1 MSEDITVDDLKSKF
15 PGGLADQVAALHTE
29 ADAAT
34 GEPDRQDVEG
44 AKTEQV
50 ELSTKEADS
59 ATKEE
64 PQASPVSDRLADAIN
79 KLSERLDQ
87 GKQAEQEVP
96 KEVKKTLLEELGVQ
110 FPDLDSEEIAKV
122 FEDNGLSPEVKALF
136 LSQQKAFT
144 DALGKI
150 GEKQAASIANAE
162 EARIAAVNRSFW
174 DGLKAEI
181 PDCDQYVTPDG
192 IHGKDAKTTKA
203 TEDWLAKQPEFIAK
217 AAKEVLLNG
226 TINEMRGLISTIKQH
241 QSAQGA
247 QQPDAVAKKIK
258 AAEEAT
264 VKQPQSI
271 SSIPG
276 TAVPP
281 DAADEVEHASDKL
294 TAARRYHGG
303 SVKKM
308 KELIDKVL
316 TV

>member
-1 MSEDITVDDLKSKF
+1 MDGITVDDLKSKF
-15 PGGLADQVAALHTE
+15 PGGLTDQIAALHIE
-29 ADAAT
+29 AGSPVA
-34 GEPDRQDVEG
+34 EPDRQDVED

-50 ELSTKEADS
+50 EPSTKEADA

-64 PQASPVSDRLADAIN
+64 PQASPASDRLADAIN

-87 GKQAEQEVP
+87 GKQTEEVP

-144 DALGKI
+144 DALSKI

-162 EARIAAVNRSFW
+162 EAKVAAVNRSFW
-174 DGLKAEI
+174 DGLKSTV

-192 IHGKDAKTTKA
+192 IHGENAKTTKV

-217 AAKEVLLNG
+217 AAKTVLLNG
-226 TINEMRGLISTIKQH
+226 TINEIRGLISTIKQH

-247 QQPDAVAKKIK
+247 QPPDAVAKKIK
-258 AAEEAT
+258 AAEEDV

-308 KELIDKVL
+308 KELLDKVL

>member
-1 MSEDITVDDLKSKF
+1 MDDITVDDLKNKF
-15 PGGLADQVAALHTE
+15 PGGLADQIAALHTDDGAVTSETDGQE
-29 ADAAT
+29 ATAT
-34 GEPDRQDVEG
+34 EEKSVEPV
-44 AKTEQV
+44 AKNA
-50 ELSTKEADS
+50 EA

-64 PQASPVSDRLADAIN
+64 PQASPVSDRLADAID

-87 GKQAEQEVP
+87 GKQTEQEVP
-96 KEVKKTLLEELGVQ
+96 KETKKTLLEELGVQ

-136 LSQQKAFT
+136 LSQQKAFA
-144 DALGKI
+144 DALSKI
-150 GEKQAASIANAE
+150 GEKQAVSIARAE
-162 EARIAAVNRSFW
+162 EVRVAAANRMFW
-174 DGLKAEI
+174 DGLKSKI
-181 PDCDQYVTPDG
+181 PDYDQYVTPDG
-192 IHGKDAKTTKA
+192 IHGKDAKATKV
-203 TEDWLAKQPEFIAK
+203 TEDWLAKQPEFIAE
-217 AAKEVLLNG
+217 AAKEALSKGNVNKLS
-226 TINEMRGLISTIKQH
+226 GLISSIKEH
-241 QSAQGA
+241 QAAQGA
-247 QQPDAVAKKIK
+247 QPPDAVAKKIK
-258 AAEEAT
+258 AAEETA

-308 KELIDKVL
+308 KELLDKVL